1 MTLNTTFARS
11 PDSIYCDNIGFSSYS
26 DKASFADK
34 SDKTGSFRCEPIEL
48 PVF

>member
-1 MTLNTTFARS
+1 MTLNATCADS
-11 PDSIYCDNIGFSSYS
+11 PDSIYCDNIGSSSYS

-48 PVF
+48 LIF